1 MLTWRQTQIQRGRKG
16 DVAVYERVSG
26 DGRAY
31 RVWIYD
37 KTRYGRE
44 TSTYADSLEQALD
57 MAEAAVL
64 MLGLGDAADRAV
76 YGGQTEAADWLR
88 DKLTAPTARDPHPPV
103 RAW

>member
-1 MLTWRQTQIQRGRKG
+1 MLTWRQLRLWRGRKG
-16 DVAVYERVSG
+16 AVAVYERVSG

-31 RVWIYD
+31 RVWTYD

-64 MLGLGDAADRAV
+64 TLGLGDAADRAV
-76 YGGQTEAADWLR
+76 YGAQ
-88 DKLTAPTARDPHPPV
+88 H
-103 RAW
+103 

>member
-1 MLTWRQTQIQRGRKG
+1 MLAVHWA
-16 DVAVYERVSG
+16 AVYERVSG

-31 RVWIYD
+31 RVWTYD

-64 MLGLGDAADRAV
+64 TLGLGDAADRAV
-76 YGGQTEAADWLR
+76 YGGQTEADRAADWLR
-88 DKLTAPTARDPHPPV
+88 GKLTRPTMRDPNPPAK
-103 RAW
+103 AW